1 MFWAKGD
8 AIAIQGIYSI
18 EDIKNRV
25 QACAVLFN
33 VYPEQIN
40 IQVRGDFTHEYKVI
54 YLQEW
59 FLVKKLNRKFITL
72 VDGRHIQITNRLIDI
87 QLKVG

>member
-8 AIAIQGIYSI
+8 AIAIQGIHSI

-25 QACAVLFN
+25 NACAILFN
-33 VYPEQIN
+33 VYPEQIE
-40 IQVRGDFTHEYKVI
+40 IQVRGDFIDLYKPI

-59 FLVKKLNRKFITL
+59 SLVRKLNRKFITL
-72 VDGRHIQITNRLIDI
+72 VNGRHIQISNRLIDI
-87 QLKVG
+87 QLKVS